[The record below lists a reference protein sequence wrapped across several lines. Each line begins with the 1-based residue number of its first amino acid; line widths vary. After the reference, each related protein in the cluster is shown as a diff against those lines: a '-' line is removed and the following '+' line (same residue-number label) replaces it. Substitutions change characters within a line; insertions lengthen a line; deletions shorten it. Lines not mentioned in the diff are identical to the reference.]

1 MPPADV
7 STGTTETLVGMVEQ
21 HAQQRPDDIA
31 LHFGEQRWSWAQWTS
46 RIRRAA
52 GALQAA
58 GLQRG
63 QVVAF
68 LDKNHPGCLETLLAA
83 TSIGAVATIVNWRVS
98 GDELV
103 HVLNDS
109 GARVLFVGAEL
120 LPAVE
125 AIRAQV
131 PGVQRIIVVGGPEDE
146 YESLLAA
153 ASPVA
158 VDPDVADT
166 DAALTIYSSGTTGR
180 PKGVLLTQRALV
192 NHIVNLA
199 PPFPFSAGDANL
211 VAMPLFHVGGIAYAF
226 FGIRA
231 GVPTFLTR
239 EPEAA
244 TLIGAVKAG
253 ATHAFFVPPV
263 IARFLDAGEAAI
275 GAMSGLRYLVYGAA
289 PMPVPLL
296 QRALAAWPEMNFVQ
310 VYGQTELCGA
320 ISSLDAD
327 DHRDSSRPELL
338 MSAGKAAPG
347 NEIRIVDA
355 ESGDQVP
362 VGESGEIWVRSNQRM
377 IGYLNRPEATADTI
391 TADEWVR
398 TGDIGR
404 LDADG
409 YLFIED
415 RLRDM
420 IITGGEN
427 VYGPEVES
435 VLLEHPGIADAAI
448 IGVPDEQWGES
459 VKAIVVASTEI
470 EPAEIIE
477 FCRRHLAGYK
487 SPRTVDFVD
496 ALPRNA
502 SGKIL
507 KNQLREPYWKNRAR
521 RV

>member
-7 STGTTETLVGMVEQ
+7 SIGTTETLVGMVEQ
-21 HAQQRPDDIA
+21 HAARRPDDVAI
-31 LHFGEQRWSWAQWTS
+31 HFGERQWSWAQWAS
-46 RIRRAA
+46 RIRRTAA
-52 GALQAA
+52 VLRDT
-58 GLQRG
+58 GLRRG
-63 QVVAF
+63 EVVAF
-68 LDKNHPGCLETLLAA
+68 LDKNHPACLETLLAA
-83 TSIGAVATIVNWRVS
+83 TSIGAVTTIVNWRVI

-103 HVLNDS
+103 HVLDDS
-109 GARVLFVGAEL
+109 GTRVLVVGAEL
-120 LPAVE
+120 APAVE
-125 AIRAQV
+125 AIRAKV
-131 PGVQRIIVVGGPEDE
+131 PGVQRIVVVGGADDE
-146 YESLLAA
+146 YETLVAA
-153 ASPVA
+153 ASPA
-158 VDPDVADT
+158 EVDPDVADT
-166 DAALTIYSSGTTGR
+166 DAAITIYSSGTTGR
-180 PKGVLLTQRALV
+180 PKGVQLTQRALV
-192 NHIVNLA
+192 NHIVNLS
-199 PPFPFSAGDANL
+199 PPFPFSQGDANL

-263 IARFLDAGEAAI
+263 IARFLDAGEAAT
-275 GAMSGLRYLVYGAA
+275 AALSGLRYLVYGAA

-296 QRALAAWPEMNFVQ
+296 QRALTAWPEMNFVQ

-320 ISSLDAD
+320 ICALGAD

-338 MSAGKAAPG
+338 MSAGKAAQG
-347 NEIRIVDA
+347 NEIRIVDP
-355 ESGDQVP
+355 ET
-362 VGESGEIWVRSNQRM
+362 GEQLPHGQSGEIWVRSNQRM

-391 TADEWVR
+391 TADDWLR

-409 YLFIED
+409 YLYIED

-448 IGVPDEQWGES
+448 IGVPDDQWGES
-459 VKAIVVASTEI
+459 VKAIVVAGAELA
-470 EPAEIIE
+470 PAEIIE
-477 FCRRHLAGYK
+477 FCRKQLAGYK
-487 SPRTVDFVD
+487 CPRTVDFVD
-496 ALPRNA
+496 ELPRNA

-507 KNQLREPYWKNRAR
+507 KNQLREPYWKDRAR
-521 RV
+521 KV

>member
-1 MPPADV
+1 MSPTDV

-21 HAQQRPDDIA
+21 HAQRRPEDIA
-31 LHFGEQRWSWAQWTS
+31 IHFGERQWSWAQWSS
-46 RIRRAA
+46 RIRQAA
-52 GALQAA
+52 GALRAA
-58 GLQRG
+58 GLRRG

-68 LDKNHPGCLETLLAA
+68 LDKNHPACLETLLAA
-83 TSIGAVATIVNWRVS
+83 TSIGAVATIVNWRVI

-109 GARVLFVGAEL
+109 GAQLLLVGAEL
-120 LPAVE
+120 QPAVE
-125 AIRAQV
+125 AIRAKV
-131 PGVQRIIVVGGPEDE
+131 PGVQRIIVVGGSDDE
-146 YESLLAA
+146 YESLLAEA
-153 ASPVA
+153 TPVPI
-158 VDPDVADT
+158 DREVADT
-166 DAALTIYSSGTTGR
+166 DTALTIYSSGTTGR

-192 NHIVNLA
+192 NHIVNLS
-199 PPFPFSAGDANL
+199 PPFPFSEADANL

-231 GVPTFLTR
+231 GAPTFLTR

-253 ATHAFFVPPV
+253 ATHAFLVPPV

-275 GAMSGLRYLVYGAA
+275 GALSGLRYLVYGAA

-296 QRALAAWPEMNFVQ
+296 QRALEAWPEMNFVQ

-320 ISSLDAD
+320 IAALDAE
-327 DHRDSSRPELL
+327 DHRNSSRPELL
-338 MSAGKAAPG
+338 MSAGKAAQG
-347 NEIRIVDA
+347 NEIRIVDP
-355 ESGDQVP
+355 ESGEQVP
-362 VGESGEIWVRSNQRM
+362 TGESGEVWVRSDQQM

-391 TADEWVR
+391 TADGWLR

-415 RLRDM
+415 RLKDM

-435 VLLEHPGIADAAI
+435 VLQEHPEISDAAI
-448 IGVPDEQWGES
+448 IGVPDDQWGES
-459 VKAIVVASTEI
+459 VKAIVVTSTEI
-470 EPAEIIE
+470 DPAEIIE
-477 FCRRHLAGYK
+477 FCRRHLASYK
-487 SPRTVDFVD
+487 CPRTVDFVD
-496 ALPRNA
+496 ELPRNA

-507 KNQLREPYWKNRAR
+507 KNQLREPYWKDRAR
-521 RV
+521 KV

>member
-21 HAQQRPDDIA
+21 HAQRRPDDIA
-31 LHFGEQRWSWAQWTS
+31 IHFGERHWSWAQWAS
-46 RIRRAA
+46 RIRQAA
-52 GALQAA
+52 GALRAT

-83 TSIGAVATIVNWRVS
+83 TSIGVVATIVNWRVI

-120 LPAVE
+120 QPAVE
-125 AIRAQV
+125 AIRAKV
-131 PGVQRIIVVGGPEDE
+131 PGVERVIVVGGADDE
-146 YESLLAA
+146 YEPLLAA

-166 DAALTIYSSGTTGR
+166 DTALTIYSSGTTGR

-192 NHIVNLA
+192 NHIVNLS
-199 PPFPFSAGDANL
+199 PPFPFSSGDANL

-253 ATHAFFVPPV
+253 ATHAFLVPPV
-263 IARFLDAGEAAI
+263 IARFLDAGEAAT
-275 GAMSGLRYLVYGAA
+275 GALSGLRYLVYGAA

-296 QRALAAWPEMNFVQ
+296 QRALAAWPETNFVQ

-320 ISSLDAD
+320 IAALDAE

-338 MSAGKAAPG
+338 MSAGKAAQG
-347 NEIRIVDA
+347 NEIRIVDP
-355 ESGDQVP
+355 ESGDKLP
-362 VGESGEIWVRSNQRM
+362 SGESGEVWVRSDQRM

-391 TADEWVR
+391 TGDDWVR

-415 RLRDM
+415 RLKDM

-435 VLLEHPGIADAAI
+435 VLLDHPGIADAAI
-448 IGVPDEQWGES
+448 IGVPDEKWGES
-459 VKAIVVASTEI
+459 VKAIVVAGTAL
-470 EPAEIIE
+470 EPAEVIE
-477 FCRRHLAGYK
+477 FCRQHLAGYK
-487 SPRTVDFVD
+487 CPRTVDFVD
-496 ALPRNA
+496 TLPRNA

-507 KNQLREPYWKNRAR
+507 KNELREPYWKDRAR

>member
-7 STGTTETLVGMVEQ
+7 TTGTTETLVGVVER
-21 HAQQRPDDIA
+21 HAQHRPDDVAI
-31 LHFGEQRWSWAQWTS
+31 HFGEQQWTWAQWVS
-46 RIRRAA
+46 RIRQTA
-52 GALQAA
+52 GMLRSA

-63 QVVAF
+63 DVVAF
-68 LDKNHPGCLETLLAA
+68 LDKNHPACLETLLAA
-83 TSIGAVATIVNWRVS
+83 TSIGAVATIVNWRVI

-109 GARVLFVGAEL
+109 GARVLVVGAEL
-120 LPAVE
+120 APAVE
-125 AIRAQV
+125 AIRAKT
-131 PGVQRIIVVGGPEDE
+131 PGVDRIIVVGGSDDE
-146 YESLLAA
+146 YESLVAA
-153 ASPVA
+153 ASPVD

-166 DAALTIYSSGTTGR
+166 DAAITIYSSGTTGR
-180 PKGVLLTQRALV
+180 PKGVQLTQRALV
-192 NHIVNLA
+192 NHIVNLS
-199 PPFPFSAGDANL
+199 PPFPFSDADANL

-275 GAMSGLRYLVYGAA
+275 GAISGLRYLVYGAA
-289 PMPVPLL
+289 PMPLPLL

-320 ISSLDAD
+320 IAALDAD
-327 DHRDSSRPELL
+327 DHRNSSRPELL
-338 MSAGKAAPG
+338 MSAGKAAQG
-347 NEIRIVDA
+347 NEIRIVDP
-355 ESGDQVP
+355 ESGEQLP
-362 VGESGEIWVRSNQRM
+362 NGESGEVWVRSDQRM

-391 TADEWVR
+391 TDDDWLR

-404 LDADG
+404 LDDDG

-415 RLRDM
+415 RLKDM

-435 VLLEHPGIADAAI
+435 VLLQHPGLVDAAI
-448 IGVPDEQWGES
+448 IGVPDDRWGES
-459 VKAIVVASTEI
+459 VKAIVVAGTEL
-470 EPAEIIE
+470 EPAEVIE

-487 SPRTVDFVD
+487 CPRTVDFVD

-507 KNQLREPYWKNRAR
+507 KNQLREPYWKDRGR
-521 RV
+521 SV